1 MGKSFP
7 RDLSTGPLS
16 EIPQSRV
23 SSQGGSGG
31 APGRLLGHSP
41 VTGRRKYA
49 LLPTGKIIP
58 ILSLIRRLWL

>member
-1 MGKSFP
+1 MGKCFT
-7 RDLSTGPLS
+7 RDLSTAPLRDT
-16 EIPQSRV
+16 PAQS
-23 SSQGGSGG
+23 QLPGGLQG
-31 APGRLLGHSP
+31 APGRPLGHSS